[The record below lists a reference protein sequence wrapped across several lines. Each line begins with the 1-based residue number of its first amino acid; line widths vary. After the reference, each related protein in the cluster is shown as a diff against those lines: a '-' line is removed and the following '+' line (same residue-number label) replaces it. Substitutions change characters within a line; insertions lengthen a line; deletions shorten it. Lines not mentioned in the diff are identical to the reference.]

1 MFFNFWVLFLKIFVF
16 WSCNFSFCLIGLLI
30 KSTQFLS
37 VVVGIYRDL
46 VTGEAFFSS
55 LAIVT
60 SLLNIKTNFF
70 NTVMQLV
77 NPNYAYKIR
86 VKWIKTTQTKLLQ
99 WYIFYP
105 FAKDPDHGVK
115 MWQNLVF
122 FLLAFIICLSRFELF
137 SLSNFSNFPSMDKL
151 DISCLGTP

>member
-16 WSCNFSFCLIGLLI
+16 WSCNFSSCLIGLLI

-46 VTGEAFFSS
+46 VTVEAFFSS

-60 SLLNIKTNFF
+60 MKIQKVFFFRVSLLNIKTNFF
-70 NTVMQLV
+70 NTIMQLV
-77 NPNYAYKIR
+77 NPNYTYKIR

-105 FAKDPDHGVK
+105 FAKDHDHGVK
-115 MWQNLVF
+115 MWQNLVVF
-122 FLLAFIICLSRFELF
+122 FASIYHMPESIW
-137 SLSNFSNFPSMDKL
+137 
-151 DISCLGTP
+151 IV